1 MAEEDTVRVMERTTP
16 YRGYM
21 RLDIYKF
28 RHQVFDRGWS
38 DEVSR
43 EVIERGHV
51 VAVLPYDPLRDEVI
65 LLEQFRIGAYTAPG
79 MSPWQIEC
87 VAGVIEPHQTA
98 EQAALR
104 EMEEETGTTVSE
116 IEPIYTYLTSPGFTS
131 ESMSMY
137 CGRVDA
143 DGVGGVYGLAHE
155 GEYIRVFTATAE
167 EAFRLLDSGRIENG
181 MTIIALLWLRHH
193 RQRLR
198 EKWGDTDPE
207 GPLDR
212 PGPAR

>member
-1 MAEEDTVRVMERTTP
+1 MSEEDTVQVKTRTTP

-28 RHQVFDRGWS
+28 SHRVFDRGWS
-38 DEVSR
+38 DEISR

-51 VAVLPYDPLRDEVI
+51 VAVLPYDPARDEVV

-87 VAGVIEPHQTA
+87 VAGIVEPHQTPLD
-98 EQAALR
+98 AAHR
-104 EMEEETGTTVSE
+104 EMEEETGAKVDDLQL
-116 IEPIYTYLTSPGFTS
+116 IHTYLTSPGFTS
-131 ESMSMY
+131 ESICMY

-143 DGVGGVYGLAHE
+143 DGIGGVYGLAHE
-155 GEYIRVFTATAE
+155 GEYIRVFTASSE

-181 MTIIALLWLRHH
+181 MTIIALQWLRHH
-193 RQRLR
+193 RPRLQ
-198 EKWGDTDPE
+198 EKWADD
-207 GPLDR
+207 
-212 PGPAR
+212 